1 MRRREVFALW
11 LAGVRSLPRIAEQ
24 VGVSHVTVWKDVQAE
39 LAEVNRTLTDN
50 VLRARALGVARCEAI
65 ILEQWTRMQ
74 DKASPAVASEAARVI
89 LKAMAE
95 EHKLTGAYAPA
106 KVALTDPTGDEPFR
120 SLSDEALDK
129 KIAELQA
136 AITGT
141 DLTKLAVI
149 DVKPVAGG
157 GNGSKGNWSRRDG
170 EPKKGGGDAV

>member
-1 MRRREVFALW
+1 
-11 LAGVRSLPRIAEQ
+11 
-24 VGVSHVTVWKDVQAE
+24 
-39 LAEVNRTLTDN
+39 
-50 VLRARALGVARCEAI
+50 
-65 ILEQWTRMQ
+65 MQ
-74 DKASPAVASEAARVI
+74 DKEAPDVASEAARVI

-136 AITGT
+136 AIDGT

-149 DVKPVAGG
+149 DVKPVG
-157 GNGSKGNWSRRDG
+157 GNGSKGNGSRRNG